1 MTSAAASWASANP
14 TTLSGY
20 TTKVF
25 GNEWFKVNS
34 GAYDPNNNTFSDVGA
49 HKLFSVDSSN
59 FASSSIN
66 GITYAEYKG
75 IKNFSGGTVGIRVAP
90 VPTSGPNS
98 NPIGL
103 PVDWLYF
110 TARGIN
116 NNYIQLD
123 WATASE
129 INNKGFEVER
139 SDDGFN
145 FTKIGWVEGNNNSSQ
160 TLKYRYDDKDVVPS
174 RIYYYRL
181 RQLDNDGQE
190 DFSQIVS
197 ARIRE
202 EGGFEISE
210 LVPNPAQNKVNI
222 YVSTQTDQ
230 TVKLKLTDLLG
241 QEVINKDWLIK
252 NGTNGVEIDL
262 RDIASGTYS
271 VTIIS
276 GNAYTSKKL
285 VITK

>member
-1 MTSAAASWASANP
+1 M
-14 TTLSGY
+14 
-20 TTKVF
+20 
-25 GNEWFKVNS
+25 
-34 GAYDPNNNTFSDVGA
+34 
-49 HKLFSVDSSN
+49 
-59 FASSSIN
+59 
-66 GITYAEYKG
+66 
-75 IKNFSGGTVGIRVAP
+75 
-90 VPTSGPNS
+90 
-98 NPIGL
+98 
-103 PVDWLYF
+103 
-110 TARGIN
+110 
-116 NNYIQLD
+116 
-123 WATASE
+123 
-129 INNKGFEVER
+129 
-139 SDDGFN
+139 
-145 FTKIGWVEGNNNSSQ
+145 
-160 TLKYRYDDKDVVPS
+160 KYSYDDKDVVPN

-181 RQLDNDGQE
+181 RQIDNDGQE

-241 QEVINKDWLIK
+241 QEVVNKDWLIK

-262 RDIASGTYS
+262 RDVASGTYS

-285 VITK
+285 LITK